1 MPTPNNALT
10 TRNPPCG
17 GVALPAGRVA
27 GGLFLQ
33 QVSESAKGDG
43 VDVFKHS
50 AILVFLPKKGI
61 ANACEKRFLFRRTS
75 ERSQQWNR

>member
-33 QVSESAKGDG
+33 QVSESAKGDCMN
-43 VDVFKHS
+43 VFH
-50 AILVFLPKKGI
+50 V
-61 ANACEKRFLFRRTS
+61 ANFFVPE
-75 ERSQQWNR
+75 